1 MNCEASVIGQ
11 ASYPQ
16 EDRELISDSLSN
28 TPYILRADK
37 IQQGGNKKMARQK
50 QYTANSKPI
59 YFRPDQVELI
69 KKLADEQKVS
79 DSEIVR
85 NAIDGF
91 YGKHNNEKK

>member
-1 MNCEASVIGQ
+1 
-11 ASYPQ
+11 
-16 EDRELISDSLSN
+16 
-28 TPYILRADK
+28 
-37 IQQGGNKKMARQK
+37 MARQK

-59 YFRPDQVELI
+59 YLRPDQLELI

-91 YGKHNNEKK
+91 YGKQNNEKK